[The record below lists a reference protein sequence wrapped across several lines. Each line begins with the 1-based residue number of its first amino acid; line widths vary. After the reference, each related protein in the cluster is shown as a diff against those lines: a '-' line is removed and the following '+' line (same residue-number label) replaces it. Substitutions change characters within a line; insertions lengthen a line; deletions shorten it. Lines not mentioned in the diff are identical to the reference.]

1 MVVLLACVAAQ
12 QAQDPLAQWLDDLKF
27 NLQDVTQEKAGIT
40 FHVTDLVCQ
49 NLELTGIQSAVQG
62 VGLSVTLG
70 GLGIQCSGRFTYHG
84 YAILSGSGG
93 LNAVVSSTPSSSAT
107 VVLEGSGFEK
117 SLPWTVDVGSCS
129 ASLDF
134 KLTLSGSIVDY
145 IVNLFSGPISALIE
159 RQAVQQACEKLKQLA
174 SGPLSRKLAAFNRL
188 MLPPGFRGAESSAEP
203 PSTGNV
209 DCLQLTVNGFAAQM
223 LAESAKPAVAES
235 AMRASWAQ
243 RRLSEK
249 VEGTVDWQK
258 DKLLHWL
265 SWLLDDVLGPERL
278 DEALRWAWKGQ
289 EMTIPGPAQA
299 LLTSTI
305 QQPDAGLKLKLEVF
319 LVQAVVDGADGMS
332 SFSPVQAAGP
342 EDLSFEVAWGAAL
355 GLGVEVKVNMEA
367 IDLAT
372 GQSQGS
378 VVQEMSLHL
387 GLMQPSLGITAQAL
401 VLADQWP
408 GRHTLAQLLLEP
420 RACLTSIFQSA
431 PQVQTLEAKFS
442 TLAAP
447 LSFEAKTTGALEAS
461 ISSLLNHVVVL
472 FNQVYEPLLPGA
484 IQRAAGSKLLL
495 SKLNDAL
502 KAQMKPGGCIDPS
515 MASQKIRSQ
524 VPQNYSNWP
533 PLFDTAFRSRL
544 NNFIDGFLA
553 QNTSVLD
560 QCFSDVPSLR
570 LPLDAEFTIKQ
581 LSAEG
586 TDQVSNLR
594 VLIPETQPSLLGMS
608 VAVKCPA
615 PAAAWRP
622 SLGINGSLL
631 AGGFQGSG
639 LASVVVPCG
648 AAGAEIE
655 VVLDL
660 WSLLDLQLPSSPA
673 CLLASTFAK
682 LDVKEIN
689 ATWDGGGD
697 FQVTANNGLPQEPFK
712 ELCEMH
718 PQVCRLAVKF
728 RQYLAGRLG
737 TAGVFQHLRDSMLK
751 HCTQT
756 DSTLQAQRGVDRDSG
771 GYWYVPAS
779 SLWLWMISGLAVL
792 ALSLTYGFCAQFG
805 ELRHP
810 DSCVDSGRAPVPLA
824 SVCWFGVQSWPGL
837 PCSGKSGTVAVSILM
852 SAGLVSR
859 ILACFCLPVASS
871 GIEIMHDSSS
881 IFKDETLLLFTFF
894 GTGVQFGLGGSLYCE
909 FLWFFMSLVASLVC
923 HAILVLV
930 WMTPFLAKHR
940 RQLLLVAVVLGRFPL
955 SEIETTSNTILILSN
970 RVSLPLGLSQALG
983 LSLQAGAYVSWF
995 SSISTLLAILML
1007 LALLPREV
1015 KARDWAAGKAPV
1027 KVMALQGMAAA
1038 IMTAGICVWWFCDY
1052 LYAETGGI
1060 AGALI
1065 DPASYSASQLGASDK
1080 ALRTI
1085 IVLLAVVCPLCHVV
1099 AFCLG
1104 LSGKAPAAARK
1115 IAGLAA
1121 TFCLLDLFT
1130 IGYLISFIEGVGGF
1144 ASSSIHGLAPNICDL
1159 SQESLDEDC
1168 LTIRTRVLPLGTAG
1182 LVVATAAWASMCSF
1196 QVLGAG
1202 QDLPR
1207 EEDPRAVTA

>member
-1 MVVLLACVAAQ
+1 MVDA
-12 QAQDPLAQWLDDLKF
+12 
-27 NLQDVTQEKAGIT
+27 
-40 FHVTDLVCQ
+40 
-49 NLELTGIQSAVQG
+49 
-62 VGLSVTLG
+62 
-70 GLGIQCSGRFTYHG
+70 
-84 YAILSGSGG
+84 
-93 LNAVVSSTPSSSAT
+93 
-107 VVLEGSGFEK
+107 
-117 SLPWTVDVGSCS
+117 
-129 ASLDF
+129 
-134 KLTLSGSIVDY
+134 
-145 IVNLFSGPISALIE
+145 
-159 RQAVQQACEKLKQLA
+159 
-174 SGPLSRKLAAFNRL
+174 
-188 MLPPGFRGAESSAEP
+188 
-203 PSTGNV
+203 
-209 DCLQLTVNGFAAQM
+209 LQLTVGGFAAQM

-235 AMRASWAQ
+235 ATRASWVQ
-243 RRLSEK
+243 RRLSENM
-249 VEGTVDWQK
+249 EGTVDWQK

-289 EMTIPGPAQA
+289 AMTIPGPAQA

-305 QQPDAGLKLKLEVF
+305 QQADAGLKLKLEVF

-332 SFSPVQAAGP
+332 SFSPVEAVGP
-342 EDLSFEVAWGAAL
+342 EDLRFEVAWGAAL

-461 ISSLLNHVVVL
+461 ISSLLNHFVVL

-484 IQRAAGSKLLL
+484 IQRAASSKLLL
-495 SKLNDAL
+495 SKLNEAL

-515 MASQKIRSQ
+515 MASQKIRAQ

-553 QNTSVLD
+553 QNTSVLG

-608 VAVKCPA
+608 VAVKCPE

-648 AAGAEIE
+648 AAGAEME

-682 LDVKEIN
+682 LDVKGIN
-689 ATWDGGGD
+689 ATWDDGGD
-697 FQVTANNGLPQEPFK
+697 FQVTPSNGLPQEPFN

-737 TAGVFQHLRDSMLK
+737 TTGVFQHFRDAMLK
-751 HCTQT
+751 QCTQT
-756 DSTLQAQRGVDRDSG
+756 PSTLQAPRGVDRDSG

-779 SLWLWMISGLAVL
+779 SLWLWLISGLAVL
-792 ALSLTYGFCAQFG
+792 GLSLTYGICAQFG

-810 DSCVDSGRAPVPLA
+810 ESCADSRTAMTAPVPLA

-871 GIEIMHDSSS
+871 GIEIMHGSSS

-923 HAILVLV
+923 HAVLVLV

-970 RVSLPLGLSQALG
+970 RVSLPLGLSQSLG

-1007 LALLPREV
+1007 LMLLPREV

-1065 DPASYSASQLGASDK
+1065 DPASYSASQLGASDT
-1080 ALRTI
+1080 ALRTM
-1085 IVLLAVVCPLCHVV
+1085 IVLMAGVCPLCHVV
-1099 AFCLG
+1099 AFGLG

-1115 IAGLAA
+1115 LAGLAA

-1144 ASSSIHGLAPNICDL
+1144 ASSSIHGLAPKICDL
-1159 SQESLDEDC
+1159 SQESVDEDC

-1182 LVVATAAWASMCSF
+1182 LVVAASAWASLCSF

-1202 QDLPR
+1202 QGQDLRR
-1207 EEDPRAVTA
+1207 EDAATAVSMILSSL